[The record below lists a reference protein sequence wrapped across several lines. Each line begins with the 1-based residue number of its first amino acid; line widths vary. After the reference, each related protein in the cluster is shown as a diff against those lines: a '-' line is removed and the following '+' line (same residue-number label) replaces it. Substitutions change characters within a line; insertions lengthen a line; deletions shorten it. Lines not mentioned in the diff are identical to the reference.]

1 MSKTAGK
8 QNQPAGKQGDVR
20 LWLQRPSQKVH
31 ETEAATPTGQHIRV
45 TLERTS
51 TGGTRHEAHF
61 ERAASG
67 PMSAAERAKKKR
79 VRASLFPE
87 EHTEKMAKE
96 SSRKRS
102 ERTRDDIQAAA
113 DDPAADKVV
122 ADAAAERMRADAA
135 AADAAELSRIKVFLL
150 EKYGV
155 QPDELQQLVDRA
167 RGGGNGDSDVEET
180 GFSEG
185 TGAVGAGAAR
195 EVAVN
200 RAAVAA
206 HGLPCFTVPYRRCEH
221 IPQSLYDR
229 KFVDSPDGSKL
240 CMRARIVDFWPGS
253 KRERTALEAWLD
265 DICCL
270 TYVTD
275 DRLQVGPAC
284 GYVAARATNLMY
296 AAADSMAAV
305 DLSDAADEK
314 WIRLGNQVLQNSQNE
329 AVYLETQEVYRLIE
343 AFREH
348 DSTAGKYMHTGRP
361 VSEKIPFRPIPAHE
375 PQQYTFA
382 SMQWPVTV
390 GSLDWVARKIVEAVM
405 GYVTAPKSMW
415 EQHLFVMNI
424 DESGE
429 KGRHWIAI
437 GIELETLYFE
447 GRTAAG
453 ERMYGYGEGR
463 TRPLGAIG
471 T

>member
-8 QNQPAGKQGDVR
+8 ENQPAGKQGDVR

-135 AADAAELSRIKVFLL
+135 AADAAELSRIKAFLL
-150 EKYGV
+150 DRYGV
-155 QPDELQQLVDRA
+155 QPRDLQELVDRSRA
-167 RGGGNGDSDVEET
+167 DSDVQET
-180 GFSEG
+180 GFSAG
-185 TGAVGAGAAR
+185 TGAALAAAAKER
-195 EVAVN
+195 EPAAN
-200 RAAVAA
+200 RAALAA
-206 HGLPCFTVPYRRCEH
+206 HGLPCLTVPYRSCED
-221 IPQSLYDR
+221 IPRVLFDAKFAPEREPHLGLYAR
-229 KFVDSPDGSKL
+229 VLDG
-240 CMRARIVDFWPGS
+240 WPGS
-253 KRERTALEAWLD
+253 RGFRKHVVSWLEDMCFLVHVD
-265 DICCL
+265 ESCSL
-270 TYVTD
+270 T
-275 DRLQVGPAC
+275 GPSC
-284 GYVAARATNLMY
+284 GYIAARGINLMF
-296 AAADSMAAV
+296 AAADHMAAV
-305 DLSDAADEK
+305 DLSDAMDAK
-314 WIRLGNQVLQNSQNE
+314 WVRLGNSVLQNGRNG
-329 AVYLETQEVYRLIE
+329 ATFLETQEVYQLIE

-348 DSTAGKYMHTGRP
+348 DSSPGIYLHTGTP
-361 VSEKIPFRPIPAHE
+361 VSEEIPFRPIPAPD
-375 PQQYTFA
+375 PQYSHA
-382 SMQWPVTV
+382 CMQWPVTV
-390 GSLDWVARKIVEAVM
+390 GSSDWVARKIGDAVM
-405 GYVTAPKSMW
+405 NYLNTKQKNW
-415 EQHLFVMNI
+415 EQHLFVMNTE
-424 DESGE
+424 ESGQ
-429 KGRHWIAI
+429 KGVHWVAI
-437 GIELETLYFE
+437 GIEIRWMDFE
-447 GRTAAG
+447 GHTPAGHRT
-453 ERMYGYGEGR
+453 YGFGPGK
-463 TRPLGAIG
+463 RPRGAIG

>member
-1 MSKTAGK
+1 
-8 QNQPAGKQGDVR
+8 
-20 LWLQRPSQKVH
+20 
-31 ETEAATPTGQHIRV
+31 
-45 TLERTS
+45 
-51 TGGTRHEAHF
+51 
-61 ERAASG
+61 
-67 PMSAAERAKKKR
+67 MSAAERAKKKR

-87 EHTEKMAKE
+87 ENTEKMAKD
-96 SSRKRS
+96 SDRKRAK
-102 ERTRDDIQAAA
+102 RACDDIQAAA
-113 DDPAADKVV
+113 DDPTADKAV
-122 ADAAAERMRADAA
+122 ADAPAAAERMSVDTA
-135 AADAAELSRIKVFLL
+135 AADAAELSRIKAFLL

-155 QPDELQQLVDRA
+155 QPRDLQELVDRSRA
-167 RGGGNGDSDVEET
+167 DSDLQET

-195 EVAVN
+195 ELAMN
-200 RAAVAA
+200 RAAVSA

-229 KFVDSPDGSKL
+229 RCKDGPNGSKL
-240 CMRARIVDFWPGS
+240 CMRAQIVDFWPGS
-253 KRERTALEAWLD
+253 KRERTALEAWLK
-265 DICCL
+265 DICCI

-275 DRLQVGPAC
+275 DQLQVGPAC

-296 AAADSMAAV
+296 AAADSMVAV

-314 WIRLGNQVLQNSQNE
+314 WIRLGNQVLQNGQNG

-348 DSTAGKYMHTGRP
+348 DSTAGNYMYTGRP

-375 PQQYTFA
+375 PQEYTFA

-437 GIELETLYFE
+437 GIELETLYFK
-447 GRTAAG
+447 GHTAAG
-453 ERMYGYGEGR
+453 DRIFGYGEGR

>member
-1 MSKTAGK
+1 MPTKVGQKACTGGQA
-8 QNQPAGKQGDVR
+8 DIR
-20 LWLQRPSQKVH
+20 LLLQQPSQEVH
-31 ETEAATPTGQHIRV
+31 ETQGVSPNGQHIRV
-45 TLERTS
+45 TMVRT
-51 TGGTRHEAHF
+51 TPGGTQHSGHF
-61 ERAASG
+61 DRESSG

-79 VRASLFPE
+79 VRATLFLE
-87 EHTEKMAKE
+87 ESAAKRAKD
-96 SSRKRS
+96 SDRKRAANARS
-102 ERTRDDIQAAA
+102 DIEAAA
-113 DDPAADKVV
+113 DGQGAEVAAE
-122 ADAAAERMRADAA
+122 ADAAE
-135 AADAAELSRIKVFLL
+135 ADAAELSRIKVFLL

-167 RGGGNGDSDVEET
+167 RGGGNGDSNVEET